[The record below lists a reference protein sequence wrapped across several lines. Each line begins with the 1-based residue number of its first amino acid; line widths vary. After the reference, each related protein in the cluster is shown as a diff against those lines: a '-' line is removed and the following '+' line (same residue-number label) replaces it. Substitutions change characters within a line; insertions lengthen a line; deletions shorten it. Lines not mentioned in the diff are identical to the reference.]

1 MCISIHPEYCAQA
14 PSIVANGDTLKGGLG
29 KPITLLLIMRKCPTQ
44 RQGHSPRA
52 LVTGQWITLS
62 F

>member
-29 KPITLLLIMRKCPTQ
+29 KPSTLLLIMRKCPTQ